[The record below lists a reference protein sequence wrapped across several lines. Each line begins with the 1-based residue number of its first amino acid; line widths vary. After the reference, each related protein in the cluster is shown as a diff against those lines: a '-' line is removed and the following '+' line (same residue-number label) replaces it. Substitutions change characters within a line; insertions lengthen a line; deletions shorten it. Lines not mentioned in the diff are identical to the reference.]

1 MSAAARS
8 DRLRA
13 LLAERIVV
21 LDGATGTYLQGRDL
35 TARDFGGPEYE
46 GCNEHLVLT
55 RPDVIREMHEGYL
68 AAGADIIETDTF
80 GGTRIVLG
88 EYGLQDKVREIN
100 ATAAR
105 LAREACARCETPDR
119 PRFVA
124 GSMGP
129 GTKTISVTGGVT
141 FEQVAAAYAE
151 QTAGLLE
158 GGADVLF
165 LETQQDTLNV
175 KAALLGIDEGAA
187 RAGRSVPVVLSVSI
201 ETMGTMLAGQS
212 IEAVYVSVAHR
223 NLLAMGLNCATGP
236 DFMTDHLRTLAAISR
251 FPVSCFPNA
260 GLPDEEGRY
269 NETPESLVAKVERFC
284 AEGWVNIIG
293 GCCGTTAEHIRLL
306 AELARR
312 HRPRS
317 AAPVRRT
324 IVSGIEVLPIEDDR
338 RPVVVGERTN
348 VIGSRKFKELVGGGD
363 LDQAAEVGRR
373 QVRGGAQVLDVCLA
387 NPDRDELTDMIAFL
401 EVLTRKVKVPLMLD
415 STDARVLE
423 EALKRC
429 QGKAIVNSINLED
442 GEERFEK
449 VVPLIHRYGAAV
461 VVGCIDEHK
470 QRGMAVTR
478 QRKLE
483 IAERSHRLL
492 TEKYGVAEED
502 IIFDALVFPV
512 GTGDQNY
519 VGAGA
524 ETVEGVRLIKEAL
537 PRTKTVLG
545 ISNVSFG
552 LPTAGREILNSVF
565 LYHCVRAGLDL
576 AIVNAEKL
584 ERYPSIP
591 EEERRL
597 AEDLI
602 FWRGADP
609 VAAFAA
615 HFRGKSATVKRS
627 DRSTLP
633 LDERLARYII
643 EGSKDGL
650 VDDLNAKLK
659 EAKPLEI
666 INGPL
671 MAGMDE
677 VGRLFNNNELIVA
690 EVLQSAEAMKAAVAH
705 LEPFM
710 EKNESANKGTVVL
723 ATVKGDVHDIG
734 KNLVEI
740 ILGNNGFRVINLG
753 IKVPPEELIKAHR
766 EHRPDL
772 IGLSGLLVKSA
783 QQMVVTA
790 EDLKAAGVR
799 CPVLVGGA
807 ALSAKFTAS
816 KIAPAYTSLVCYAND
831 AMTGL
836 DLANKLVSEE
846 TREAMA
852 AKVQA
857 EQARLRAAPTRTV
870 AAGPAA
876 AAPLIRHDQP
886 VPTPPDLKRHVLD
899 RFPLEDV
906 FPYVNPAML
915 YGKHLGLRGNLETL
929 LAQGDE
935 KARRLRERVA
945 AVENEVLA
953 NGTMPARAAFKFFP
967 AQSEG
972 DAILLYGPGH
982 QVVESFTFPRQS
994 TGEGLCL
1001 ADFVAPR
1008 STGVTDYVALFA
1020 VTCGGGVREL
1030 AERWKAEGHFLDSH
1044 IVQALAIESAEA
1056 FAELLH
1062 RRLREMWGFP
1072 DPPEMTMQER
1082 FKARYRGV
1090 RVSFGYPACPRLE
1103 DQEKL
1108 FRVLDV
1114 ESAIGVRLTEGYMMD
1129 PEASVSA
1136 LVFHHPE
1143 ARYFV
1148 IAPGD
1153 LEAFERRAAGS
1164 GRGSS

>member
-1 MSAAARS
+1 MTART

-13 LLAERIVV
+13 LLAERILV

-35 TARDFGGPEYE
+35 GPADFGGEVYE

-55 RPDVIREMHEGYL
+55 RADVVRDMHEGYL
-68 AAGADIIETDTF
+68 AVGADIVETDTF
-80 GGTRIVLG
+80 GGTRIPLA
-88 EYGLQDKVREIN
+88 EYGLAHKVREIN

-105 LAREACARCETPDR
+105 LAREACASFETPDR

-129 GTKTISVTGGVT
+129 GTKTISVTGGIT
-141 FEQVAAAYAE
+141 FGEVAAAFAE
-151 QTAGLLE
+151 QTVGLVE

-175 KAALLGIDEGAA
+175 KAALLGIDRGFAE
-187 RAGRSVPVVLSVSI
+187 AGQVLPVVLSVSI
-201 ETMGTMLAGQS
+201 EAMGTMLAGQS

-223 NLLAMGLNCATGP
+223 DLLAIGMNCATGP
-236 DFMTDHLRTLAAISR
+236 DFMTDHLRTLAQISR

-269 NETPESLVAKVERFC
+269 NETPELFVRKVERFL
-284 AEGWVNIIG
+284 AEGWVNVIG
-293 GCCGTTAEHIRLL
+293 GCCGTTAEHVRALV
-306 AELARR
+306 ELASRY
-312 HRPRS
+312 RPRT

-324 IVSGIEVLPIEDDR
+324 VVSGIEVLPIEDDR
-338 RPVVVGERTN
+338 RPVIVGERTN
-348 VIGSRKFKELVGGGD
+348 VIGSRKFKELVIGGD
-363 LDQAAEVGRR
+363 LDQAAEIGRR

-387 NPDRDELTDMIAFL
+387 NPDREELADMTAFL
-401 EVLTRKVKVPLMLD
+401 DVLTRKVKVPLMLD
-415 STDARVLE
+415 STDANVFELALE
-423 EALKRC
+423 RC
-429 QGKAIVNSINLED
+429 QGKAILNSINLED

-449 VVPLIHRYGAAV
+449 VVPLLHRYGAAV
-461 VVGCIDEHK
+461 VVGCIDEDK

-478 QRKLE
+478 DRKLE
-483 IAERSHRLL
+483 VATRSHRLL

-502 IIFDALVFPV
+502 IIFDPLVFPV

-537 PRTKTVLG
+537 PRTKTILG

-602 FWRGADP
+602 FWRGDDP

-615 HFRGKSATVKRS
+615 HFRGKSATPKRA

-633 LDERLARYII
+633 LDEPLARYII

-650 VDDLNAKLK
+650 IDDLDLKLK

-710 EKNESANKGTVVL
+710 EKSESATKGTVVL
-723 ATVKGDVHDIG
+723 ATVKGDVPDIG

-753 IKVPPEELIKAHR
+753 IKVPPEDLIKAHR

-790 EDLKAAGVR
+790 EDLRAAGVR

-807 ALSAKFTAS
+807 ALSAKFTAA
-816 KIAPAYTSLVCYAND
+816 KIAPAYGELVCYAND
-831 AMTGL
+831 AMQGL
-836 DLANKLVSEE
+836 DLANKLVDGR
-846 TREAMA
+846 TREAA
-852 AKVQA
+852 AAEVQA
-857 EQARLRAAPTRTV
+857 AQARLREAPAPTVKRAAPAV
-870 AAGPAA
+870 AS
-876 AAPLIRHDQP
+876 LIRHDQP
-886 VPTPPDLKRHVLD
+886 IPTPPDLKRHVLD
-899 RFPLEDV
+899 RFPLEEI

-929 LAQGDE
+929 LAAGDE

-945 AVENEVLA
+945 AIENELLA
-953 NGTMPARAAFKFFP
+953 TGAMQARAAYKFFP

-972 DAILLYGPGH
+972 ETIFLYGPDRR
-982 QVVESFTFPRQS
+982 VVESFTFPRQS

-1008 STGVTDYVALFA
+1008 GTGLTDYAALFA
-1020 VTCGGGVREL
+1020 VSCGAGVRDV
-1030 AERWKAEGHFLDSH
+1030 AERWKAEGRFLDSH
-1044 IVQALAIESAEA
+1044 IVQALAIEGAEA
-1056 FAELLH
+1056 FAELRH

-1072 DPPEMTMQER
+1072 DPPEMTMRER

-1114 ESAIGVRLTEGYMMD
+1114 EGTIGVRLPEGYMMD
-1129 PEASVSA
+1129 PEPSVSA

-1143 ARYFV
+1143 ARY
-1148 IAPGD
+1148 
-1153 LEAFERRAAGS
+1153 LW
-1164 GRGSS
+1164 